1 MSSLANNTH
10 IATENLH
17 DTNRQKHEIAVSHFQ
32 QTLFVEEFS
41 VNFSLAEN
49 FSNTSISFHFTKPT
63 QFYFA
68 TEVFLATIT
77 ENYFLPDQRNLI
89 LQQLFPF
96 HFFF

>member
-1 MSSLANNTH
+1 MANNTL
-10 IATENLH
+10 IATENLY
-17 DTNRQKHEIAVSHFQ
+17 DTNRQKHEVAVSHFQ

-41 VNFSLAEN
+41 VNFSWAEN
-49 FSNTSISFHFTKPT
+49 SSDAPINFHFTKPT

-68 TEVFLATIT
+68 AEVFSAKIV
-77 ENYFLPDQRNLI
+77 EHYFLPDQRNLI